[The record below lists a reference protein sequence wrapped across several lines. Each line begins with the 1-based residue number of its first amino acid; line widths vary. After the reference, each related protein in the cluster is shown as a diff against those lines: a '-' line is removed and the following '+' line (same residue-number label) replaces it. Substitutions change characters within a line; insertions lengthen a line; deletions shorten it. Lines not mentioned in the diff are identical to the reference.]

1 MRLTIRFVG
10 RDRMIVLAVTARPLS
25 LQADALPRATPESV
39 GMSSQRLARIAAALK
54 DDIDNGR
61 MPGAVIAV
69 ARKGKLV
76 YYEAFGFLDQ
86 AKGTP
91 MPKDAIFSIA
101 SMTKPVVAAAAL
113 SFAEENRLLVHEPVG
128 TYLPALKN
136 MSVVV
141 FRRDGSG
148 GEMIDREPARRQP
161 TIQDLMRHTAGF
173 TYGNQG
179 TTALHKA
186 YPGGS
191 GNVAATMTGAEF
203 VEALAKLPLHYQ
215 PGTRWDY
222 SYGLDILGLAIESVA
237 KQPLGRV
244 LQDRI
249 FGPLGMTRH
258 GVHGPEG
265 ESGTHRA
272 SAAGRSGDGTAAV
285 DSRSD
290 AAVEVRVRRRLP
302 HVHRARLPAFAQML
316 LNAARSTARACSGR
330 KTVEYMTADH
340 LGPDVDAE
348 RLHNFPV
355 EHIDGYGF
363 GLGVAVRRVPGV
375 AGIMGSPGDFRWSG
389 AQGTL
394 FWVDPKEEL
403 AVVYMAQTPGAD
415 SRALPAGDRHAGAA
429 GDRGLRARRLSR
441 P

>member
-1 MRLTIRFVG
+1 MQLAF
-10 RDRMIVLAVTARPLS
+10 RMTTAAVCAVLIAAFTVRVSAE
-25 LQADALPRATPESV
+25 ALPRATPESV
-39 GMSSQRLARIAAALK
+39 GMSTQRLARIAAALK
-54 DDIDNGR
+54 LDIDQGR

-69 ARKGKLV
+69 ARRGKLV
-76 YYEAFGFLDQ
+76 YYEAFGFLDK

-113 SFAEENRLLVHEPVG
+113 SLAEENKLLVHEPVG

-136 MSVVV
+136 MSVVK
-141 FRRDGSG
+141 FRRDTSG
-148 GEMIDREPARRQP
+148 AEVLDREPARRQP

-191 GNVAATMTGAEF
+191 GNVAASMSGAEF
-203 VEALAKLPLHYQ
+203 IAALAKLPLHYE
-215 PGTRWDY
+215 PGTTWDY
-222 SYGLDILGLAIESVA
+222 SYGLDILGLAIEGVVQ
-237 KQPLGRV
+237 QPLGRV
-244 LQDRI
+244 LQDRF
-249 FGPLGMTRH
+249 FGPLGMTDTAFT
-258 GVHGPEG
+258 VTKEK
-265 ESGTHRA
+265 
-272 SAAGRSGDGTAAV
+272 AGRIARALATDPITGQPQSIRDQTQPWTFECGGGCLTSTAL
-285 DSRSD
+285 DY
-290 AAVEVRVRRRLP
+290 LK
-302 HVHRARLPAFAQML
+302 FAQML
-316 LNAARSTARACSGR
+316 LNRGSLDGTRVLGR

-340 LGPDVDAE
+340 LAPAVNADK
-348 RLHNFPV
+348 LHNFPV

-403 AVVYMAQTPGAD
+403 AVVYMAQTPGAI
-415 SRALPAGDRHAGAA
+415 RAHYRQVIATLVQQAIVD
-429 GDRGLRARRLSR
+429 
-441 P
+441 